1 MKGLWLDRRT
11 HSPPLNSSNL
21 CDSRG
26 IWAWAQRSGSP
37 CTNGATTSTAG
48 GWGSKPDIKSA
59 AISTP
64 GSDFPAAFRTSLVE
78 ISAHQASVRV
88 IQHFTSQRCFEG
100 WQEEGNKVGYAFFQ
114 LSIFEFR
121 RDSCIYDQ
129 SCVLCS
135 ARSSKD
141 VQAGRE
147 RSGIKEVGRV
157 DGSGEEANRG
167 TRGSGTEGARA

>member
-1 MKGLWLDRRT
+1 MPIQQEEKNDELLSPTSRAQPVPILDLIYQML
-11 HSPPLNSSNL
+11 SVP
-21 CDSRG
+21 
-26 IWAWAQRSGSP
+26 RS
-37 CTNGATTSTAG
+37 
-48 GWGSKPDIKSA
+48 WK
-59 AISTP
+59 
-64 GSDFPAAFRTSLVE
+64 F
-78 ISAHQASVRV
+78 SAHQASVRV
-88 IQHFTSQRCFEG
+88 IQDITSQRCFEG

-157 DGSGEEANRG
+157 DGSSEEANRG